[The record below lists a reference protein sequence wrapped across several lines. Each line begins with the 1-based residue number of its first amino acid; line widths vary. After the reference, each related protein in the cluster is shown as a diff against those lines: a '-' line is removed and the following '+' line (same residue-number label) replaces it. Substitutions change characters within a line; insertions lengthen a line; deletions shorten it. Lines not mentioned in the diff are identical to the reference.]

1 MQPVKMI
8 KKLQPLV
15 NILQLEK
22 LQKENELS
30 AQKLNETIMALYEAN
45 NTILSNNEDLFTNYS
60 YKSNYE

>member
-1 MQPVKMI
+1 MI